1 MDSVTQNIY
10 LYLFIGWSPLH
21 EAANRGHVNVAR
33 ELLKSGAKV
42 NMTGLDSVTA
52 LHDAA
57 VNGHESM
64 ISLLL
69 RYGADPSLKTAT
81 NKTAL
86 DLAVSPQVVRLLAR
100 HQSDSEEGITDENS
114 PESMNHRNQTD
125 TTWKTQKQQI
135 PKSRRSLHLGE
146 CFLLY
151 QSRQKKFRFFPLYQ
165 SLFGQCIYT
174 F

>member
-1 MDSVTQNIY
+1 
-10 LYLFIGWSPLH
+10 
-21 EAANRGHVNVAR
+21 
-33 ELLKSGAKV
+33 
-42 NMTGLDSVTA
+42 MTGLDSVTA

-114 PESMNHRNQTD
+114 PESVNHHNQID
-125 TTWKTQKQQI
+125 NSWKTQKQQN

-146 CFLLY
+146 CFSRAFLLD
-151 QSRQKKFRFFPLYQ
+151 QSRQKFRFFLLYLITAYWDKVFTHPRLNITVYY
-165 SLFGQCIYT
+165 SRVKFKGP
-174 F
+174 